1 VVHRGDF
8 ALWQTAK
15 VWHFVGVNDEL
26 STESAPSHHGGPL
39 RSLLGLFG
47 AGLLVVIPLVV
58 TIWVF
63 NLAYQFIDGVCGPIY
78 HALGLHLPGLGFAT
92 TILLVLA
99 TGFMATNVLGRRIIE
114 AFEGLILSIPVV
126 SQVYGVVKQATESV
140 RSMKRQGGAGK
151 FKRVA
156 YIRMPESNGLLVGF
170 VTGQCYEPALDKEF
184 TLVFLPFTPNP
195 VSGRVI
201 SVPSEEIIE
210 SALTVEQVMKIV
222 LSAGLVTPERPFQ
235 KISE

>member
-1 VVHRGDF
+1 M
-8 ALWQTAK
+8 
-15 VWHFVGVNDEL
+15 
-26 STESAPSHHGGPL
+26 HHGGPL
-39 RSLLGLFG
+39 KYLLGLFG
-47 AGLLVVIPLVV
+47 AGLLVAIPLVV

-78 HALGLHLPGLGFAT
+78 SALGWRMPGLGFVT

-99 TGFMATNVLGRRIIE
+99 MGFMATNMLGRRVIQAIE
-114 AFEGLILSIPVV
+114 ALILSIPVV
-126 SQVYGVVKQATESV
+126 SQVYSVVKQATESV
-140 RSMKRQGGAGK
+140 RTMKGQGGSRK

-222 LSAGLVTPERPFQ
+222 LSAGLVTPERGVE
-235 KISE
+235 KNIE

>member
-1 VVHRGDF
+1 M
-8 ALWQTAK
+8 
-15 VWHFVGVNDEL
+15 NDEL
-26 STESAPSHHGGPL
+26 ATEGAPSHHGGPL
-39 RSLLGLFG
+39 KSILGLFG

-63 NLAYQFIDGVCGPIY
+63 NLAYQFIDGICGPIY
-78 HALGLHLPGLGFAT
+78 SALGWRVPGLGFAT

-99 TGFMATNVLGRRIIE
+99 TGFMATNVFGQRIIE
-114 AFEGLILSIPVV
+114 AIERFILTVPVV

-140 RSMKRQGGAGK
+140 RSMKGQGGSRK

-222 LSAGLVTPERPFQ
+222 LSAGLVTPGRPTE
-235 KISE
+235 KIVE

>member
-1 VVHRGDF
+1 M
-8 ALWQTAK
+8 
-15 VWHFVGVNDEL
+15 
-26 STESAPSHHGGPL
+26 HHGGPL
-39 RSLLGLFG
+39 KYLLGLFG
-47 AGLLVVIPLVV
+47 AGLLVAIPLVV

-63 NLAYQFIDGVCGPIY
+63 NLAYGFIDGVCGPIY
-78 HALGLHLPGLGFAT
+78 TALGWRVPGLGFIT

-99 TGFMATNVLGRRIIE
+99 MGFMATNMLGKRIIE
-114 AFEGLILSIPVV
+114 AIEGLILSIPIV
-126 SQVYGVVKQATESV
+126 SQVYSVVKQATESV
-140 RSMKRQGGAGK
+140 RTMKGQGGSRK

-222 LSAGLVTPERPFQ
+222 LSAGLVTPERGPE
-235 KISE
+235 KNLE

>member
-1 VVHRGDF
+1 M
-8 ALWQTAK
+8 
-15 VWHFVGVNDEL
+15 NDEL
-26 STESAPSHHGGPL
+26 SSGSAPVHHGGPL
-39 RSLLGLFG
+39 KYLLGLFG
-47 AGLLVVIPLVV
+47 AGLLVAIPLVV

-78 HALGLHLPGLGFAT
+78 SALGWRMPGLGFIT

-99 TGFMATNVLGRRIIE
+99 MGFMATNMLGRRIIE
-114 AFEGLILSIPVV
+114 AIEGLILSIPVV
-126 SQVYGVVKQATESV
+126 SQVYSVVKQATDSV
-140 RSMKRQGGAGK
+140 RTMKGQGGSRK

-222 LSAGLVTPERPFQ
+222 LSAGLVTPERGVE
-235 KISE
+235 KNIE

>member
-1 VVHRGDF
+1 M
-8 ALWQTAK
+8 
-15 VWHFVGVNDEL
+15 
-26 STESAPSHHGGPL
+26 HHGGPL
-39 RSLLGLFG
+39 KYLLGLFG
-47 AGLLVVIPLVV
+47 AGLLVAIPLVV

-78 HALGLHLPGLGFAT
+78 SALGWRMPGLGFIT
-92 TILLVLA
+92 TILLVLGM
-99 TGFMATNVLGRRIIE
+99 GFMATNMLGRRVIQAIE
-114 AFEGLILSIPVV
+114 ALILSIPVV
-126 SQVYGVVKQATESV
+126 SQVYSVVKQATESV
-140 RSMKRQGGAGK
+140 RTMKGQGGSRK

-222 LSAGLVTPERPFQ
+222 LSAGLVTPERGVE
-235 KISE
+235 KNIE

>member
-1 VVHRGDF
+1 
-8 ALWQTAK
+8 
-15 VWHFVGVNDEL
+15 VNDEV
-26 STESAPSHHGGPL
+26 STGSAPAHHGGPL
-39 RSLLGLFG
+39 KHLLGLFG
-47 AGLLVVIPLVV
+47 AGLLVAIPIVV

-78 HALGLHLPGLGFAT
+78 TAVIGHYVPGLGFIT

-99 TGFMATNVLGRRIIE
+99 MGFMATNVLGRRILE
-114 AFEGLILSIPVV
+114 AVEGLILSVPMV

-140 RSMKRQGGAGK
+140 RTMKGQAGGQK

-210 SALTVEQVMKIV
+210 SELTVEQVMKIV
-222 LSAGLVTPERPFQ
+222 LSAGLVTPERPPE
-235 KISE
+235 KIVE